1 MVMARRIEK
10 ASWFGPNH
18 RGSRPGNRR
27 PGIQIQRQGL
37 VCCKQEAGLLFVAK
51 SSATRREEDQ
61 EDRHRRDE
69 NVQTVR

>member
-18 RGSRPGNRR
+18 RGSRQGNRR

-37 VCCKQEAGLLFVAK
+37 VCCRPGEPVVLIVKREGLRKEAA
-51 SSATRREEDQ
+51 
-61 EDRHRRDE
+61 
-69 NVQTVR
+69 